1 MNRDYLI
8 FDIRRT
14 LRNRRVLIF
23 SILMPLVL
31 FVIFGTTIPKDA
43 NEAGISAIAY
53 VMVSMAMF
61 GSMSAAMSSGG
72 VIAAERDGGWNRTLR
87 LTPLKPQAYV
97 VNKVILSLLLAI
109 PPLLVV
115 FISGMTFGHVHLSM
129 NQWATVA
136 LVSWLGALPFAA
148 LGLVIGYVAKPDS
161 VQPITGLSTMLI
173 AAFGG
178 LWLPVEPDAVGDEA
192 HRPADPGV
200 LDQSDLTQRA
210 DAERPGHPRAAGG
223 ARLDRRP
230 RLHRPPPVPRRHRAG
245 LSAGAHRGALP

>member
-1 MNRDYLI
+1 MNLDYLV
-8 FDIRRT
+8 FDIKRT

-31 FVIFGTTIPKDA
+31 FAIFGLTIPKDA
-43 NEAGISAIAY
+43 SQDGISAIAY
-53 VMVSMAMF
+53 VMVSMAIF

-97 VNKVILSLLLAI
+97 ITKVILSLLLAV
-109 PPLLVV
+109 PPLVVV
-115 FISGMTFGHVHLSM
+115 FIFGMTVGDVHLSVA
-129 NQWATVA
+129 QWVSVA

-148 LGLVIGYVAKPDS
+148 IGLVIGYVAKPDS

-178 LWLPVEPDAVGDEA
+178 LWLPVDQMPSVMKHIAQLTPAYWTGQSSRSALSQSGLDMHAVLV
-192 HRPADPGV
+192 V
-200 LDQSDLTQRA
+200 LGWTVVLGAIALRRFRA
-210 DAERPGHPRAAGG
+210 DTARA
-223 ARLDRRP
+223 
-230 RLHRPPPVPRRHRAG
+230 
-245 LSAGAHRGALP
+245 

>member
-1 MNRDYLI
+1 MNLDYLQ
-8 FDIRRT
+8 FDLRRT

-31 FVIFGTTIPKDA
+31 FAIFGLTLPKDA
-43 NEAGISAIAY
+43 EQNGISAIAY

-97 VNKVILSLLLAI
+97 TSKVILSLLLAI

-115 FISGMTFGHVHLSM
+115 FAFGMTFGHVHLSAT
-129 NQWATVA
+129 QWMTVA

-148 LGLVIGYVAKPDS
+148 IGLVIGYVAKPDS
-161 VQPITGLSTMLI
+161 VQPITGLTTMLI

-178 LWLPVEPDAVGDEA
+178 LWLPVDQMPSLMKHIAELTPAYWTGLSSRSALSQSGLDLHAVA
-192 HRPADPGV
+192 VV
-200 LDQSDLTQRA
+200 LAWTAILGFIALRRFRA
-210 DAERPGHPRAAGG
+210 DTARA
-223 ARLDRRP
+223 
-230 RLHRPPPVPRRHRAG
+230 
-245 LSAGAHRGALP
+245 

>member
-1 MNRDYLI
+1 MNLDYLR

-23 SILMPLVL
+23 SILMPVIL
-31 FVIFGTTIPKDA
+31 FAIFGLTIPKDTSQS
-43 NEAGISAIAY
+43 GISAIAY
-53 VMVSMAMF
+53 VMVSMAIF

-97 VNKVILSLLLAI
+97 TTKVILSLLLAV

-115 FISGMTFGHVHLSM
+115 FAFGMVVGHVHLSAT
-129 NQWATVA
+129 QWLTVA
-136 LVSWLGALPFAA
+136 LVSWLDALPFAA
-148 LGLVIGYVAKPDS
+148 IGLVIGYVAKPDS

-178 LWLPVEPDAVGDEA
+178 LWLPVDQMPSLMKHIAEVTPAYWTGLSSRSALSQSGLDYHAVLV
-192 HRPADPGV
+192 V
-200 LDQSDLTQRA
+200 LAWTVGLGIIAVRRFRA
-210 DAERPGHPRAAGG
+210 DTARA
-223 ARLDRRP
+223 
-230 RLHRPPPVPRRHRAG
+230 
-245 LSAGAHRGALP
+245 

>member
-31 FVIFGTTIPKDA
+31 FVIFGVTLPKDGS
-43 NEAGISAIAY
+43 EAGISAIAY

-97 VNKVILSLLLAI
+97 TTKVILSLLLAL
-109 PPLLVV
+109 PPLVVV
-115 FISGMTFGHVHLSM
+115 FLAGMAFGHVHLGAG
-129 NQWATVA
+129 QWATVA
-136 LVSWLGALPFAA
+136 LVSWLGALPFSA

-161 VQPITGLSTMLI
+161 VQPITGLATMLI

-178 LWLPVEPDAVGDEA
+178 LWLPVDKMPSLMKHIAQLT
-192 HRPADPGV
+192 PAYWTG
-200 LDQSDLTQRA
+200 QTSRSALTQSGLDTHALMVVLGWTVVLGIIGLRRFRA
-210 DAERPGHPRAAGG
+210 DTARA
-223 ARLDRRP
+223 
-230 RLHRPPPVPRRHRAG
+230 
-245 LSAGAHRGALP
+245 

>member
-31 FVIFGTTIPKDA
+31 FVIFGVRLPPDA
-43 NEAGISAIAY
+43 GEGGISAVAY

-97 VNKVILSLLLAI
+97 TTKVILSLLLAL
-109 PPLLVV
+109 PPLIVV
-115 FISGMTFGHVHLSM
+115 FASGLIFGHVHLSAG
-129 NQWATVA
+129 QWASVA

-161 VQPITGLSTMLI
+161 VQPITGLATLLI

-178 LWLPVEPDAVGDEA
+178 LWLPVDQMPSLMKHIAQLT
-192 HRPADPGV
+192 PAYWTG
-200 LDQSDLTQRA
+200 LTSRSALTQSGLDTHALLVVLGWTVVLGVIGLRRFRA
-210 DAERPGHPRAAGG
+210 DTARA
-223 ARLDRRP
+223 
-230 RLHRPPPVPRRHRAG
+230 
-245 LSAGAHRGALP
+245 

>member
-1 MNRDYLI
+1 MNRDYLM

-31 FVIFGTTIPKDA
+31 FVIFGVTLPQDA
-43 NEAGISAIAY
+43 SEGGISAIAY

-97 VNKVILSLLLAI
+97 TTKVILSLLLAV

-115 FISGMTFGHVHLSM
+115 FASGMIFGHVHLSAG
-129 NQWATVA
+129 QWASVA

-161 VQPITGLSTMLI
+161 VQPITGLATLLI

-178 LWLPVEPDAVGDEA
+178 LWLPVDQMPSLMKHIAQLT
-192 HRPADPGV
+192 PAYWTG
-200 LDQSDLTQRA
+200 QTSRSALTQSGLDTHALMVVLGWTVVLGIIGLRRFRA
-210 DAERPGHPRAAGG
+210 DTARA
-223 ARLDRRP
+223 
-230 RLHRPPPVPRRHRAG
+230 
-245 LSAGAHRGALP
+245 

>member
-31 FVIFGTTIPKDA
+31 FAIFGMTLPKDA

-97 VNKVILSLLLAI
+97 VNKVILSLLLAV
-109 PPLLVV
+109 PPLIVV
-115 FISGMTFGHVHLSM
+115 FLCGMTLGHVHLSAT
-129 NQWATVA
+129 QWLTVA

-148 LGLVIGYVAKPDS
+148 IGLVIGYIAKPDS

-178 LWLPVEPDAVGDEA
+178 LWLPVDQMPSIMKHIAQLT
-192 HRPADPGV
+192 PAYWTGQTSRSALTESGV
-200 LDQSDLTQRA
+200 DTHALLVVIGWTVVLGFIGLRRFRA
-210 DAERPGHPRAAGG
+210 DTARA
-223 ARLDRRP
+223 
-230 RLHRPPPVPRRHRAG
+230 
-245 LSAGAHRGALP
+245 

>member
-14 LRNRRVLIF
+14 LRNRRVLIC

-31 FVIFGTTIPKDA
+31 FVIFGVTLPPDA
-43 NEAGISAIAY
+43 GEGGISAVAY

-97 VNKVILSLLLAI
+97 TTKVILSLLLAL
-109 PPLLVV
+109 PPLIVV
-115 FISGMTFGHVHLSM
+115 FASGLIFGHVHLSAG
-129 NQWATVA
+129 QWASVA

-161 VQPITGLSTMLI
+161 VQPITGLATLLI

-178 LWLPVEPDAVGDEA
+178 LWLPVDQMPSLMKHIAQLT
-192 HRPADPGV
+192 PAYWTG
-200 LDQSDLTQRA
+200 LTSRSALTQSGLDTHALLVVLGWTVVLGVIGLRRFRA
-210 DAERPGHPRAAGG
+210 DTARA
-223 ARLDRRP
+223 
-230 RLHRPPPVPRRHRAG
+230 
-245 LSAGAHRGALP
+245 

>member
-1 MNRDYLI
+1 MNRDYLL

-31 FVIFGTTIPKDA
+31 FVIFGVTLPKDA
-43 NEAGISAIAY
+43 TEGGISGIAY

-61 GSMSAAMSSGG
+61 GAMSAAMSSGG

-97 VNKVILSLLLAI
+97 TTKVILSLLLSL
-109 PPLLVV
+109 PPLIVV
-115 FISGMTFGHVHLSM
+115 FATGMIFGHVHLSVG
-129 NQWATVA
+129 QWASVA

-161 VQPITGLSTMLI
+161 VQPITGLATMLI

-178 LWLPVEPDAVGDEA
+178 LWLPVEQMPSLMKHIAQLT
-192 HRPADPGV
+192 PAYWTG
-200 LDQSDLTQRA
+200 QTSRSALTQDGLDTHALLVVLGWTVVLGIIGLRRFRA
-210 DAERPGHPRAAGG
+210 DTARA
-223 ARLDRRP
+223 
-230 RLHRPPPVPRRHRAG
+230 
-245 LSAGAHRGALP
+245 

>member
-1 MNRDYLI
+1 MNRDYLL
-8 FDIRRT
+8 FDLRRT

-31 FVIFGTTIPKDA
+31 FVIFGVTLPQDA
-43 NEAGISAIAY
+43 GEGGISAVAY

-97 VNKVILSLLLAI
+97 TTKVILSLLLAL
-109 PPLLVV
+109 PPLIVV
-115 FISGMTFGHVHLSM
+115 FASGLIFGHVHLSAG
-129 NQWATVA
+129 QWVSVA

-148 LGLVIGYVAKPDS
+148 LGIVIGYVAKPDS
-161 VQPITGLSTMLI
+161 VQPITGLATLLI

-178 LWLPVEPDAVGDEA
+178 LWLPVDQMPSLMKHIAQLT
-192 HRPADPGV
+192 PAYWTGLTSRSALTESGLNTHALLVV
-200 LDQSDLTQRA
+200 LGWTVVLGIAGLRRFRA
-210 DAERPGHPRAAGG
+210 DTARA
-223 ARLDRRP
+223 
-230 RLHRPPPVPRRHRAG
+230 
-245 LSAGAHRGALP
+245 